1 MQLCNGARVPT
12 IDSITEHME
21 ADMAK
26 TVWVL
31 GARGR
36 LGRAVA
42 QAFAAAG
49 WRVLAPWRH
58 GPVADA
64 PVLPGVQWLAPG
76 AATQA
81 ALAQGAD
88 AVVHAMNPA
97 RYTAAAWRAESPVLL
112 RSAIG
117 TALAL
122 RAVLLFPGNVYNFGA
137 GMPALLDAHTPQ
149 RPTTPL
155 GAVRVALE
163 QQLAQAVA
171 TEGLRAAIVR
181 AGDFFGAGQG
191 TWLDLVI
198 ARKLRQGV
206 MTWPG
211 PLDVPHAWAY
221 LPDLAQAFVRVAAAP
236 APAPGQLPCLSFAGH
251 TATGRE
257 WQAVLAEWA
266 QEQGGL
272 RGGALQVR
280 PMPWGWLRLA
290 SPVVPL
296 LRSLQAMRYL
306 WQVPHALDGAALAQY
321 AGPVPHTPLREALRA
336 SLALLDG
343 QAPSTAPLA
352 TGV

>member
-1 MQLCNGARVPT
+1 MAR
-12 IDSITEHME
+12 
-21 ADMAK
+21 

-36 LGRAVA
+36 LGQAVA

-49 WRVLAPWRH
+49 WRVRAPWRH

-64 PVLPGVQWLAPG
+64 PALPGVQWLAPG

-81 ALAQGAD
+81 ALDEGAD

-97 RYTAAAWRAESPVLL
+97 RYTAAAWRAEAPALL
-112 RSAIG
+112 RRAID

-137 GMPALLDAHTPQ
+137 GMPPLLDAHTPQ
-149 RPTTPL
+149 RPSTPL
-155 GAVRVALE
+155 GEVRVALE

-171 TEGLRAAIVR
+171 SQGLRAAIVR
-181 AGDFFGAGQG
+181 AGDFFGPATG

-236 APAPGQLPCLSFAGH
+236 PPPGQLLCLPFAGH
-251 TATGRE
+251 TATGHE

-266 QEQGGL
+266 QEQGWL
-272 RGGALQVR
+272 RGGALRVR
-280 PMPWGWLRLA
+280 SLPWGWMRLA
-290 SPVVPL
+290 TPVVPM

-306 WQVPHALDGAALAQY
+306 WQVPHALDGTALAQRV
-321 AGPVPHTPLREALRA
+321 GPLPHTPLREAVRA
-336 SLALLDG
+336 SLAGDSAA
-343 QAPSTAPLA
+343 APSPIA
-352 TGV
+352 TGA

>member
-1 MQLCNGARVPT
+1 MV
-12 IDSITEHME
+12 
-21 ADMAK
+21 K

-36 LGRAVA
+36 LGWAVA

-49 WRVLAPWRH
+49 WRVRAPWRH

-64 PVLPGVQWLAPG
+64 PALPGVQWLAPG
-76 AATQA
+76 AALQA
-81 ALAQGAD
+81 ALDEGAD

-97 RYTAAAWRAESPVLL
+97 RYTASAWRAEAPALL
-112 RSAIG
+112 QSAID

-137 GMPALLDAHTPQ
+137 GMPPLLDAHTPQ
-149 RPTTPL
+149 RPSTPL

-163 QQLAQAVA
+163 QQLARAVA
-171 TEGLRAAIVR
+171 TQGLRAATVR

-198 ARKLRQGV
+198 ARKLRQGRMV
-206 MTWPG
+206 WPG

-236 APAPGQLPCLSFAGH
+236 PEPGQLLCLPFAGH
-251 TATGRE
+251 TATGRD

-266 QEQGGL
+266 AEQGWLHGGPL
-272 RGGALQVR
+272 RVQA
-280 PMPWGWLRLA
+280 MPWGWMRLA

-296 LRSLQAMRYL
+296 LRSLHAMRYL
-306 WQVPHALDGAALAQY
+306 WEVPHALDGTALAQRVG
-321 AGPVPHTPLREALRA
+321 ALPHTPLREAVRA
-336 SLALLDG
+336 SLGLRAAA
-343 QAPSTAPLA
+343 APPPLA
-352 TGV
+352 TGA